1 MTDKQKL
8 IKKGELYYPSKE
20 FQEKALINSKA
31 IYKKAEKN
39 VKSLDLA
46 FSLIDK
52 GVKKKLLQKNTA
64 ARIKSRISKITRKK
78 TTDKKLS
85 KKK

>member
-1 MTDKQKL
+1 MPIIRSAIKKMRKDKKRTAMNKSFKQKVKDQ
-8 IKKGELYYPSKE
+8 IKKAG
-20 FQEKALINSKA
+20 
-31 IYKKAEKN
+31 KN